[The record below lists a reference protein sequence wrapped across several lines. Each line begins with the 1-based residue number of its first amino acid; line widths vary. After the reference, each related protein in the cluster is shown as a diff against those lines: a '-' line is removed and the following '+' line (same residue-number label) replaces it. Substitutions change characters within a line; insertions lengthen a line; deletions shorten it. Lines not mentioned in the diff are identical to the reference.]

1 MVSKNI
7 MQTVGIKDLQVNP
20 AQLTRAIEANEY
32 TLITKR
38 NKPIGLTLSLNDQV
52 ITNSLKTALMLDA
65 YKKGYLSLGQ
75 LANALKKDKQA
86 TMQLL
91 GVMGEAVIDYDF
103 ADDLEFIENYK

>member
-1 MVSKNI
+1 

-38 NKPIGLTLSLNDQV
+38 NKPIGLTLSLNDDV

-75 LANALKKDKQA
+75 LANSLEKDKQA
-86 TMQLL
+86 AMQLL

-103 ADDLEFIENYK
+103 ADDLEFIEAQK

>member
-1 MVSKNI
+1 
-7 MQTVGIKDLQVNP
+7 MQAVGIKDLQVNP

-38 NKPIGLTLSLNDQV
+38 NKPIGLTLSLNDEV
-52 ITNSLKTALMLDA
+52 ITHHSLKTALMLDA
-65 YKKGYLSLGQ
+65 YKKGYRSLGQ
-75 LANALKKDKQA
+75 LANSLEKDKQA

>member
-1 MVSKNI
+1 

-38 NKPIGLTLSLNDQV
+38 NKPIGLTLSLNDDV

-75 LANALKKDKQA
+75 LANSLEKDKKA

-103 ADDLEFIENYK
+103 ADDLEFIEAQK